1 MGITQFYFP
10 GVYGGVEKAK
20 RVYKWHRWS
29 GYLILG
35 LGLATVCAA
44 TQTDY
49 NKGVLHVRLWAV
61 IVASVI
67 TVVGVGARVRKGK
80 LGL

>member
-1 MGITQFYFP
+1 MGITQFYTP
-10 GVYGGVEKAK
+10 SVYGGVDKAK
-20 RVYKWHRWS
+20 SVYKYHRWS
-29 GYLILG
+29 GYVLLG

-61 IVASVI
+61 LVASVI
-67 TVVGVGARVRKGK
+67 TLVGVLPRVRKAK
-80 LGL
+80 LGI

>member
-10 GVYGGVEKAK
+10 NVYGGVEKAK

-29 GYLILG
+29 GYLILT
-35 LGLATVCAA
+35 LALATVCAA

-61 IVASVI
+61 LVASVI
-67 TVVGVGARVRKGK
+67 TLVGVLPRVRKAK